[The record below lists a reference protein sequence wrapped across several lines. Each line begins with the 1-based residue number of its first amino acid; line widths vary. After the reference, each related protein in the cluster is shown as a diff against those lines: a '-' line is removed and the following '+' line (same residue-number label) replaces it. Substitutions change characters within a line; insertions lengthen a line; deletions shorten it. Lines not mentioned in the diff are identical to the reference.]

1 MVRTIRIC
9 SLALLLIPA
18 ATVARRPDAS
28 GISAYVRAR
37 VADSIGQSAAAV
49 ENYAAALTADPTN
62 AMIAFRA
69 YREAVEAGNYPLA
82 VRAAKTLD
90 VSGKVPPDAHILL
103 YIDALQT
110 RDWSGAAARL
120 NLLVEE
126 PGLGFLAPMFGR
138 WLETSTTMPLALT
151 LRGPKAIDRSVNA
164 YVAEN
169 DALIALSRG
178 DVVEGVT
185 AIKGMWTL
193 DPYRAG
199 SLRLAAAARLVEL
212 QRKDRALDL
221 IVADDSAA
229 NNARALIG
237 KGKKLGIAVSSPL
250 DGAAFLLARVAGD
263 LLVEGSGRSALTIA
277 RMAEFAAPA
286 NTRLRLMVAGAL
298 DVRKRHDLA
307 LAIVDGVVGDPL
319 YGDDAASFR
328 ISQLEG
334 LRRFDQALAAAQI
347 RAAKS
352 PNDQGRIGDIELRR
366 RNFDAAAAAYQVAL
380 DAVGSKA
387 AWSLIFAA
395 ANAYDNAGDWTRA
408 RPLLERALAMAPEE
422 PAILNE
428 LGYGLIIHGEGIDR
442 GLSLVSQAAALR
454 PDDAAI
460 VDSLG
465 WAQYKRGA
473 FAEAVPLLE
482 RAVRLDQAQPEI
494 GEHLG
499 DAYWAAG
506 RRVEARY
513 AWSAARVQAAGEA
526 LTRLDGKIAGQR

>member
-1 MVRTIRIC
+1 VDRIIRIC
-9 SLALLLIPA
+9 SLALLLVPVA
-18 ATVARRPDAS
+18 AEARRPDAS

-37 VADSIGQSAAAV
+37 VADSSGQSVLAV
-49 ENYAAALTADPTN
+49 ENYSAALTADPTN

-69 YREAVEAGNYPLA
+69 YREAVEAGDYPLA

-90 VSGKVPPDAHILL
+90 VSGTIPPDAHILL
-103 YIDALQT
+103 YIAALQT
-110 RDWSGAAARL
+110 RDWPAAVVRL
-120 NLLVEE
+120 NALAEE

-138 WLETSTTMPLALT
+138 WLETAMNAPLN

-169 DALIALSRG
+169 EALIALSEG
-178 DVVEGVT
+178 DVDTGVT

-199 SLRLAAAARLVEL
+199 SLRLAAAARLVAMR
-212 QRKDRALDL
+212 QKDRALDL

-229 NNARALIG
+229 NNARTLIG
-237 KGKKLGIAVSSPL
+237 KGKKLGVAVSSPA

-277 RMAEFAAPA
+277 RMAAFAAPA
-286 NTRLRLMVAGAL
+286 NTRIRLMVAGAL

-307 LAIVDGVVGDPL
+307 LAIVDGMISDPL

-328 ISQLEG
+328 IAQLEG
-334 LRRFDQALAAAQI
+334 LGRFNEALAAAQI

-352 PNDQGRIGDIELRR
+352 PNDQGRIGDIEVRR
-366 RNFDAAAAAYQVAL
+366 RNFTAAAAAYQIAIDAL
-380 DAVGSKA
+380 GSKA
-387 AWSLIFAA
+387 QWPLIFAA
-395 ANAYDNAGDWTRA
+395 ANAYDNADDWTRA

-442 GLSLVSQAAALR
+442 GLGLVSKAAALR

-460 VDSLG
+460 IDSLG
-465 WAQYKRGA
+465 WAQFKRGA

-513 AWSAARVQAAGEA
+513 AWAAARVQATDDARA
-526 LTRLDGKIAGQR
+526 RLDGKIAGQR

>member
-1 MVRTIRIC
+1 VAQIIRIC
-9 SLALLLIPA
+9 SLALLVMSA
-18 ATVARRPDAS
+18 GAEARRPDDS

-37 VADSIGQSAAAV
+37 VADSSGQSTLAV
-49 ENYAAALTADPTN
+49 QNYAAALTADPTN
-62 AMIAFRA
+62 DVIAFRA
-69 YREAVEAGNYPLA
+69 YREAVEAGDYPLA

-90 VSGKVPPDAHILL
+90 LSGDVPPDGHILL
-103 YIDALQT
+103 YIAALQT
-110 RDWSGAAARL
+110 RDWAAAAARL
-120 NLLVEE
+120 NLLAEE
-126 PGLGFLAPMFGR
+126 PGLGFLAPIFGR
-138 WLETSTTMPLALT
+138 WLETTTNTPLNP
-151 LRGPKAIDRSVNA
+151 RRPEVVNRSFNA

-169 DALIALSRG
+169 DALIALDRG
-178 DVVEGVT
+178 DVVAGVT

-212 QRKDRALDL
+212 RRSDSALDL

-229 NNARALIG
+229 NNARALIA
-237 KGKKLGIAVSSPL
+237 KGKKLSVAVMSPL

-263 LLVEGSGRSALTIA
+263 LLVEGSGRSALTIS
-277 RMAEFAAPA
+277 RMASFAAPA
-286 NTRLRLMVAGAL
+286 NPRVRLMVAGAL

-307 LAIVDGVVGDPL
+307 LAISNSLVGDPI

-334 LRRFDQALAAAQI
+334 LNRFDDALEAARA

-366 RNFDAAAAAYQVAL
+366 RNFVAAAAAYQVAL
-380 DAVGSKA
+380 DALGSKSP
-387 AWSLIFAA
+387 WTLIFAA
-395 ANAYDNAGDWTRA
+395 ANAYDNAGNWA
-408 RPLLERALAMAPEE
+408 EAKALLERALLMAADE

-428 LGYGLIIHGEGIDR
+428 LGYGLIINRQGVDR
-442 GLSLVSQAAALR
+442 GLQLVSRAAAMR

-465 WAQYKRGA
+465 WAQYQRGA

-482 RAVRLDQAQPEI
+482 RAARLDHAQPEI

-513 AWSAARVQAAGEA
+513 AWAAARVQAEGDAVS
-526 LTRLDGKIAGQR
+526 RLDSKIAGQR